1 MKSEKN
7 TEHVIWTNYDLDYED
22 WRADLEEQYPDS
34 TEYERMQIMYETNDE
49 YLDDERMNL
58 DIQLPEE
65 ILVIGDIGLW
75 YGRRNA
81 YKEIR
86 SGNIKDCLYSDT
98 DYSTWYVDRLGDLRC
113 NAIHHDGTNF
123 YLYRVYKEGVSEEQK
138 DRLKDKI
145 CSGRA
150 SRADITRLTKRLG
163 DAIAEVYGFDIFR
176 KKRAE
181 AIAV

>member
-113 NAIHHDGTNF
+113 KAIHHDGTNF

-163 DAIAEVYGFDIFR
+163 DAIAGVYGFDIFR
-176 KKRAE
+176 KKEAK